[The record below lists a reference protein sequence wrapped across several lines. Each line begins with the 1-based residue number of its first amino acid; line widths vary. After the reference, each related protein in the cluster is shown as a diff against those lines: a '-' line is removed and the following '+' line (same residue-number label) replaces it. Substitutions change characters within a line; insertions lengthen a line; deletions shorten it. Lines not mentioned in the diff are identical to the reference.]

1 MPPKQTTQTDA
12 SMLPT
17 PLLNIAAGEPVLFM
31 TRVQASTFKAVLKW
45 QIESLNFLRHRYE
58 QDVKFIDELLAAP
71 EPGEMLS
78 TCSCFM
84 QNALDE
90 YSKEAVKAAN
100 HSGRIITETARE
112 FRSEAEKVSENVMAA
127 TVV

>member
-1 MPPKQTTQTDA
+1 MPRKQTNNTSA
-12 SMLPT
+12 LPA
-17 PLLNIAAGEPVLFM
+17 PLLSIAAGDPAMLM
-31 TRVQASTFKAVLKW
+31 ARVQASTFKAVLKW

-58 QDVKFIDELLAAP
+58 QDVKFIDELLSTP

-100 HSGRIITETARE
+100 YGGRIITDTAKE
-112 FRSEAEKVSENVMAA
+112 IRSEAEKVSEDMMAA
-127 TVV
+127 TLA

>member
-1 MPPKQTTQTDA
+1 MPPKQSIESNTSA
-12 SMLPT
+12 LSA
-17 PLLNIAAGEPVLFM
+17 PLLGIAAGDPAMFAARM
-31 TRVQASTFKAVLKW
+31 QATTVKAVLKW

-58 QDVKFIDELLAAP
+58 QDMKFIDEVLAAP

-100 HSGRIITETARE
+100 YGGRIITDATKEM
-112 FRSEAEKVSENVMAA
+112 RSEAEKVSENMMAA
-127 TVV
+127 TIA